1 MRNPPYTIFNMKT
14 NILQE
19 FSIWI
24 GVPLNHISKL
34 NGSTNLSR
42 SRCTKMPLFWRCQ
55 RLRRRKQDFLKHLY
69 KNVF

>member
-24 GVPLNHISKL
+24 GVPLNHISNSMGAQIYQGLVVLKC
-34 NGSTNLSR
+34 R
-42 SRCTKMPLFWRCQ
+42 SSGVAPAFNKT
-55 RLRRRKQDFLKHLY
+55 
-69 KNVF
+69 